1 MVNPFYTSFMGQL
14 KNEKNYDSIAASKE
28 IAFRGYLMI
37 RGIKVYDYVN
47 EYLNGLVNTHWK
59 EMLPTID
66 TYKDLY
72 NHFKTKTKKKSK
84 YSYRFLF
91 NDTEKLKWSYFS
103 LKSNK
108 SKVDLIRF

>member
-1 MVNPFYTSFMGQL
+1 MN
-14 KNEKNYDSIAASKE
+14 N
-28 IAFRGYLMI
+28 
-37 RGIKVYDYVN
+37 IKVYDYVN

-59 EMLPTID
+59 EMLPDLD

-72 NHFKTKTKKKSK
+72 KYFKTKKKSK
-84 YSYRFLF
+84 NSYRFLF

-108 SKVDLIRF
+108 SKVDLIRL